1 MEVFEMIFND
11 NGNITTI
18 ELEHEPVGYDA
29 IDFNLNQEED
39 RYGRD
44 WTFVGDGMVKLE
56 LRKHSNY
63 DAFVKFEE
71 IYQKY
76 GFESD
81 IKFKIT
87 DGNETY
93 IGSVASLLIEY
104 NGHDIFYFDLHQETE
119 EALVK
124 KRADLVVNLFG
135 SEDLDGNFSQPILP
149 KHMLLP
155 AKQIFRESVWEN
167 KNGDRDFIIN
177 GFPVGVNV
185 FSHINYSGTSTKFE
199 IKNTLSSMPY
209 ASIGGWNALNA
220 NTKFIDAKTDL
231 LESVIDIDYGGSSIE
246 TIPGSN
252 YVEILL
258 VMRKGINATNQ
269 AEWLSGTFTTLDR
282 YLATNGVVN
291 LVNKSLNFRNIFNNH
306 VVKTGEFINIYFQ
319 AQGDTGIFKYKN
331 IKYTIK
337 TYEQNFDV
345 ISPCVSVYDAAK
357 KIIHDISGLEVVF
370 PLAQT
375 GVLKNNYIFSGNMV
389 RAIQKPFNVSFDDL
403 KKWFPELNLDYEIMS
418 DRKVYIGKREDYY
431 TDNEI
436 EVFDNVA
443 FDSYRET
450 QNERYAINQFTYKY
464 GKYQSQKEN
473 TEENTNDIVHGEAEY
488 HVNNLQVENL
498 KSVEVSFV
506 RDPFM
511 LQETINTA
519 LTETDAKATQDDDT
533 IFIIDAANMTTADYN
548 KAKTSVLYHQIKD
561 TTTLTLSNDGSFRWD
576 LLGFGLNSVFE
587 VVSNEN
593 KGVYRV
599 LAITTT
605 VLELIPFN
613 TTPPPTF
620 SGEVF
625 TSFKYTVNSNTVKL
639 KPYFFSSFVIGGPT
653 VINIKSP
660 ETYANLRFSVG
671 LNIRNYYTDFISTT
685 VKTNKQPKQIKYIN
699 NDKYENNAY
708 APKHYENADIS
719 TITPI
724 LSTKIVET
732 KLIMDF
738 VTYMRICRVLR
749 STSRGFFRTFNPKGE
764 SICIYPQFMKAIYK
778 TSGLKEV
785 TVKGELK
792 NVPEQINITKT
803 NGLYNIWIYK
813 FQTFEIKIENDYL
826 IFRDPN
832 GIAFYKKSHYSDIKV
847 NGNNYNSAMAVMNA
861 INAL

>member
-44 WTFVGDGMVKLE
+44 WSFVGDGMVKLE

-135 SEDLDGNFSQPILP
+135 AEDLDGNFSQPIFP
-149 KHMLLP
+149 KNMLLP

-167 KNGDRDFIIN
+167 KNGDQTIFYSTS
-177 GFPVGVNV
+177 GGTAQNV
-185 FSHINYSGTSTKFE
+185 RFNYTTTTTKYE
-199 IKNTLSSMPY
+199 IKNSLSMMPY
-209 ASIGGWNALNA
+209 SGLDGWQQSNA
-220 NTKFIDAKTDL
+220 NFKFISAATDL
-231 LESVIDIDYGGSSIE
+231 NSLIMDIDYNGSSVTE
-246 TIPGSN
+246 YPGSGS
-252 YVEILL
+252 ITLSL
-258 VMRKGINATNQ
+258 IMRIGNPPTNQ
-269 AEWLSGTFTTLDR
+269 TQWLAGQFIVLDS
-282 YLATNGVVN
+282 YNVNNQTVN
-291 LVNKSLNFRNIFNNH
+291 LINKTITLPGIQ
-306 VVKTGEFINIYFQ
+306 TGKVIHIYFQ
-319 AQGDTGIFKYKN
+319 IQGNGGGEFSYKSV
-331 IKYTIK
+331 KYTLK
-337 TYEQNFDV
+337 AYEQNFDV

-443 FDSYRET
+443 FDSYMET

-498 KSVEVSFV
+498 SSVEVSFV

-511 LQETINTA
+511 LQETINAA
-519 LTETDAKATQDDDT
+519 LTETDSKATQDDDT
-533 IFIIDAANMTTADYN
+533 IFIIDGANMTTADYN
-548 KAKTSVLYHQIKD
+548 KAKTSVLLHQIKEGNR
-561 TTTLTLSNDGSFRWD
+561 LALSNDGSFRWD
-576 LLGFGLNSVFE
+576 LLGFRLGSVFQILT
-587 VVSNEN
+587 NEN
-593 KGVYRV
+593 KGVYNV
-599 LAITTT
+599 IDITST
-605 VLELIPFN
+605 VIGLNRFGLMPI
-613 TTPPPTF
+613 PTF

-625 TSFKYTVNSNTVKL
+625 TSFKYVIDKDEVKL
-639 KPYFFSSFVIGGPT
+639 KPYFFNSLIIGGGS
-653 VINIKSP
+653 VVENIKSP

-685 VKTNKQPKQIKYIN
+685 IKNNKPVKQIKYIN

-764 SICIYPQFMKAIYK
+764 PICIYPQFMKAIYK

-792 NVPEQINITKT
+792 NVQEQINITKT

-813 FQTFEIKIENDYL
+813 YQIFEIKIENDYL

-832 GIAFYKKSHYSDIKV
+832 GIAFYQKSHYSDIKV